1 MSESN
6 LEIARRLYDNLKA
19 PEVLME
25 ILSPTISW
33 EIAPGFPFGG
43 KYSGIQSVFQDFFGR
58 VLQDFEDWSTVASE
72 IHGAGDRI
80 VALGTYSG
88 KSKATGKTFV
98 ANFTHV
104 WTMED
109 GKMVRLQQCADT
121 AQLERTL
128 S

>member
-6 LEIARRLYDNLKA
+6 IEIAHKLYANLKE

-25 ILSPTISW
+25 ILSPTIDW
-33 EIAPGFPFGG
+33 EIAPGFPYGG

-88 KSKATGKTFV
+88 TAKSTGKKFV

-104 WTMED
+104 WTMEN
-109 GKMVRLQQCADT
+109 GKMIRLQQCADT
-121 AQLERTL
+121 VQLERSL
-128 S
+128 A